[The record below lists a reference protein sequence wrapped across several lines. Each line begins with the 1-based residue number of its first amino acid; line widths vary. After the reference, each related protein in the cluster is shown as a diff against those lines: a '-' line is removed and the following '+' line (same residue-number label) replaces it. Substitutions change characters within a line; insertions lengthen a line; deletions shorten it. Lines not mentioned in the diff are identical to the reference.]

1 MPDRSSQRMTEDM
14 AQADGDLED
23 LIGLGPINVRT
34 DASQVAAFAQALG
47 FPDTFK
53 SVPLTFPIRWL
64 SLPNVRGEALRRLK
78 CDQTRIVHWFQSFD
92 FLHPLER
99 DRDYSLEIAA
109 RHTSSK
115 PGDISLQSVIHDS
128 AGNPLVRLNTGL
140 RSLVIR
146 TERTIPHRAP
156 NITSEPVL
164 RFEFGPIEISQT
176 RRYAAA
182 SLDDNPIHTDID
194 VARANGL
201 SNVIAHG
208 MMVMGKF
215 ELAIT
220 GWRRDVQITRL
231 SATFLQPLIAGRSIA
246 LTGRIVKLLQREG
259 DEMSILRLVATTDQN
274 EVVCIGE
281 ASVRAIA
288 GRTGNRLAS

>member
-1 MPDRSSQRMTEDM
+1 VPDRSSQQMMEDM

-23 LIGLGPINVRT
+23 LIELGPINVRT
-34 DASQVAAFAQALG
+34 DASHVAAFAQALG

-78 CDQTRIVHWFQSFD
+78 YDQTTIVHWFQSFE
-92 FLHPLER
+92 FLRPLER
-99 DRDYSLEIAA
+99 DRDYSLEIAV
-109 RHTSSK
+109 RRNPSEPS
-115 PGDISLQSVIHDS
+115 DISLRNVIQDS
-128 AGNPLVRLNTGL
+128 AGNPLVRLDTGL
-140 RSLVIR
+140 RKL
-146 TERTIPHRAP
+146 
-156 NITSEPVL
+156 VL
-164 RFEFGPIEISQT
+164 RSGQMTSPRTPVSASESVLRLDFGPVDIGQT
-176 RRYAAA
+176 RHYAAA

-201 SNVIAHG
+201 PNVIGHG